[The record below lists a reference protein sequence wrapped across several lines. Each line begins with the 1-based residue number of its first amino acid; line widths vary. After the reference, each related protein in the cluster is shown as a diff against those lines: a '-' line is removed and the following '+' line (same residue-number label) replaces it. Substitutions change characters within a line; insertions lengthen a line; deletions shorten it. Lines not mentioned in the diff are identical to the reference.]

1 MYIPKHFEAP
11 RTEVMHD
18 LIRGHPLATLITLSE
33 SGLDANHIPLLLST
47 APSPFGVLQ
56 GHVARS
62 NSMWLDL
69 AKDVEVLAVFHGPNA
84 YITPSWYA
92 SKQENGKVVPTWNYA
107 VVHAYGWLRVIDD
120 TAWLRSQL
128 EALTTHS
135 EAAFSEPWAVSDA
148 PSEFIEKLIGSI
160 VGIEINITKLSGKW
174 KVSQNQPER
183 NQDSI
188 ISGLRTCGNP
198 EAISM
203 AVLMEAEA
211 KKAR

>member
-1 MYIPKHFEAP
+1 
-11 RTEVMHD
+11 MHD
-18 LIRGHPLATLITLSE
+18 LIRGRPLATLITLSE
-33 SGLDANHIPLLLST
+33 SGLNANHIPLLLST
-47 APSPFGVLQ
+47 TSSPFGVLQ

-62 NSMWLDL
+62 NPMWLDL
-69 AKDVEVLAVFHGPNA
+69 AKGVEVLAVFHGPDA

-92 SKQENGKVVPTWNYA
+92 SKRENGKVVPTWNYA

-128 EALTTHS
+128 ESLTTRS

-174 KVSQNQPER
+174 KMSQNQPER

-188 ISGLRTCGNP
+188 ISGLRMGGNP
-198 EAISM
+198 EATSM